1 MNYIRT
7 VSPEN
12 ADRTLQRVYSDL
24 QSGFGVIPGVFQ
36 AMSLRPDLL
45 EPMVTFV
52 RRLMIEDHGL
62 SRACKELLAAHV
74 SSLNSC
80 AY

>member
-1 MNYIRT
+1 MTHIQT
-7 VSPEN
+7 VPREK
-12 ADRTLQRVYSDL
+12 ADRTLEQVYAGL
-24 QSGFGVIPGVFQ
+24 ESGFGMVPGIFQ

-45 EPMVTFV
+45 EALVTFV

-74 SSLNSC
+74 SSLNAC